1 MTVVSDATAITTLLK
16 AGEEQLLKSLFDRV
30 IVSQAVWNELLAFHT
45 QLPDFVLLQ
54 PIAAKTPAV
63 DTESL
68 GRGEAE
74 AITLGLELSA
84 DLLLTDD
91 RKARQTAERLGL
103 KCSGLL
109 GLLVRA
115 KGQGMIASVKL
126 MIENLQNRGGLYLS
140 EEVIAE
146 VLRLAGE

>member
-16 AGEEQLLKSLFDRV
+16 AGEEQLLKTLFGKV
-30 IVSQAVWNELLAFHT
+30 IVSQAVQDELLAFHP
-45 QLPDFVLLQ
+45 QLPDFVLLR
-54 PIAAKTPAV
+54 PMTGKYPV
-63 DTESL
+63 PETETL

-74 AITLGLELSA
+74 AITLAFELSA

-115 KGQGMIASVKL
+115 KDLGKIASVKSK
-126 MIENLQNRGGLYLS
+126 IEMLQSRGGLYLS

-146 VLRLAGE
+146 ALKLAGE

>member
-30 IVSQAVWNELLAFHT
+30 IVSQAVWDELLAFHT

-74 AITLGLELSA
+74 AITPGLELSA

-91 RKARQTAERLGL
+91 RKPRQTAERLGL

-109 GLLVRA
+109 G
-115 KGQGMIASVKL
+115 
-126 MIENLQNRGGLYLS
+126 
-140 EEVIAE
+140 
-146 VLRLAGE
+146 